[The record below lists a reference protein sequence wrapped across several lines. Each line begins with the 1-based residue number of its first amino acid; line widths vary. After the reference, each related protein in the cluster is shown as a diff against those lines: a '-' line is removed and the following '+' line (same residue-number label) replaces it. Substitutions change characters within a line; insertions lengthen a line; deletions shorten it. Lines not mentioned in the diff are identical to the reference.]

1 MPISNTKLMCNV
13 IFTQFSI
20 TKTNRLS
27 ISLSEVYKIYG

>member
-20 TKTNRLS
+20 TKMNILS
-27 ISLSEVYKIYG
+27 INLSEVLNYG